1 VTIAHRPLKAE
12 ATPAAG
18 LIAAQGLRRCAAL
31 NNILMM
37 ISTLNI
43 ASVFFLLSR

>member
-1 VTIAHRPLKAE
+1 MRRPSGRKLDRDVE
-12 ATPAAG
+12 
-18 LIAAQGLRRCAAL
+18 GLRRSAAL
-31 NNILMM
+31 NNVRTMM